1 MKRIVAVLLLAVLL
15 MGCSPSQPAETTLSA
30 VTTPA
35 PTTVPETVPPT
46 TTEPPRITVYPGA
59 VEYYLGEL
67 GNGHDFSW
75 EQQYPP
81 EYVMIHFCSAVVNHR
96 DDPYN
101 MEYVRQT
108 FIDADVSI
116 HYILDRDGTV
126 YCYVPEDRTAWHAG
140 KGEWLG
146 DEKYTNKMNLYSIG
160 IEVVGMG
167 SMEDMSPYLH
177 KSEYKALKKE
187 WLGFTDAQYE
197 SLKLLVADICERN
210 DIPLDRDH
218 VIGHEEYSPKKND
231 PGELFDWS
239 RIIPEA

>member
-1 MKRIVAVLLLAVLL
+1 MKRFIGILLLVVLLC
-15 MGCSPSQPAETTLSA
+15 GCSQIAPQPTETA
-30 VTTPA
+30 VTTAA
-35 PTTVPETVPPT
+35 PTTEPETVPPT
-46 TTEPPRITVYPGA
+46 TTEPPRVTVYPGA

-75 EQQYPP
+75 EQLYPP

-96 DDPYN
+96 NDPYN

-146 DEKYTNKMNLYSIG
+146 DEKYTNKMNMYSIG

-167 SMEDMSPYLH
+167 SMSDMSPYLT
-177 KSEYKALKKE
+177 KSEYKALDE
-187 WLGFTDAQYE
+187 ELLGFTDAQYE

-210 DIPLDRDH
+210 NIPLDREH

>member
-1 MKRIVAVLLLAVLL
+1 MKRLILLTAALVLVLL
-15 MGCSPSQPAETTLSA
+15 GCRPGMET
-30 VTTPA
+30 PQ
-35 PTTVPETVPPT
+35 TVPTQTETQTVA
-46 TTEPPRITVYPGA
+46 TTEPVTEPTPITVYAGA
-59 VEYYLGEL
+59 VEHYLGEL

-116 HYILDRDGTV
+116 HYIVDRDGTV

-140 KGEWLG
+140 KGQWLD

-167 SMEDMSPYLH
+167 SMEDMSPYLT
-177 KSEYKALKKE
+177 KKEYKALDE
-187 WLGFTDAQYE
+187 SLLGFTDAQYD
-197 SLKLLVADICERN
+197 SLKALVADICLRN
-210 DIPLDRDH
+210 NIPADRDH
-218 VIGHEEYSPKKND
+218 IIGHEEYNPKKND
-231 PGELFDWS
+231 PGQLFDWT
-239 RIIPEA
+239 RILPAN

>member
-1 MKRIVAVLLLAVLL
+1 MKRLLIAAVAVIVVLS
-15 MGCSPSQPAETTLSA
+15 GCRESTQPQ
-30 VTTPA
+30 TTP
-35 PTTVPETVPPT
+35 PTTEQPTQTTTVPP

-59 VEYYLGEL
+59 VEHYLGEL

-75 EQQYPP
+75 EQLYPP

-140 KGEWLG
+140 KGQWKD

-160 IEVVGMG
+160 IELVGIG
-167 SMEDMSPYLH
+167 SQEDMSLYLT
-177 KSEYKALKKE
+177 KKE
-187 WLGFTDAQYE
+187 YAALDESLLGFTDAQYTA
-197 SLKLLVADICERN
+197 LKALVTDICQRN
-210 DIPLDRDH
+210 AIPMDREH
-218 VIGHEEYSPKKND
+218 IIGHEEFNPKKND

-239 RIIPEA
+239 RILP

>member
-1 MKRIVAVLLLAVLL
+1 MKKIAIFLVIAL
-15 MGCSPSQPAETTLSA
+15 MLVGCNPSVPEVTAPPSTQNATEATTEA
-30 VTTPA
+30 
-35 PTTVPETVPPT
+35 TTVPP

-75 EQQYPP
+75 EQLYPP

-116 HYILDRDGTV
+116 HYIIGRDGTV

-146 DEKYTNKMNLYSIG
+146 DEKFTNKMNLYSIG
-160 IEVVGMG
+160 IELVGMG
-167 SMEDMSPYLH
+167 SQKDMSLYLT
-177 KSEYKALKKE
+177 KTEYKKLDKE
-187 WLGFTDAQYE
+187 LLGFTDAQYDA
-197 SLKLLVADICERN
+197 LKALVEDICQRN
-210 DIPLDRDH
+210 DIPMDREH
-218 VIGHEEYSPKKND
+218 IIGHEEYNPKKND

-239 RIIPEA
+239 RLIP